1 MTYVLVHCPDCQGVD
16 VVRYGKQRH
25 GPQRYRCNNTDCPRH
40 IFLLE
45 YRNHGRLP
53 AVKQQ
58 MVDMAL
64 NGSGI
69 RDTARVLRVS
79 PTTVIST
86 LKKKIQALQQV
97 NEGLLQRLD
106 AEQVQVIVHK
116 VEAAEVDEMWSF
128 VGSKRQQR
136 WLWHAIDHHTGQ
148 VLA

>member
-1 MTYVLVHCPDCQGVD
+1 MTYVQVHCPDCQGVD

-40 IFLLE
+40 IFLLH
-45 YRNHGRLP
+45 YQKQGRLP

-79 PTTVIST
+79 PTTVITT
-86 LKKKIQALQQV
+86 LKKRVKLTASQ
-97 NEGLLQRLD
+97 
-106 AEQVQVIVHK
+106 
-116 VEAAEVDEMWSF
+116 
-128 VGSKRQQR
+128 
-136 WLWHAIDHHTGQ
+136 
-148 VLA
+148 